1 MLNMLPFLPITLY
14 DIKLGLG
21 FLKINMKFNYIVL
34 YYIATKLTKMYQW
47 IQHKALYWN
56 KFCLCLVVFNICLYC
71 RSCKVGNIIFGE
83 KSVFYC
89 EII

>member
-34 YYIATKLTKMYQW
+34 YYIATKLTKMYQ
-47 IQHKALYWN
+47 
-56 KFCLCLVVFNICLYC
+56 
-71 RSCKVGNIIFGE
+71 
-83 KSVFYC
+83 
-89 EII
+89 